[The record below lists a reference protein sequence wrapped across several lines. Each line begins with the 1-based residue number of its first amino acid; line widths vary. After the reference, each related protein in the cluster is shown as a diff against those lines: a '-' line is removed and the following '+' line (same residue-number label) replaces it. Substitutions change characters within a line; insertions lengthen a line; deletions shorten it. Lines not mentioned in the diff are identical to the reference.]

1 MSWHALAAG
10 IKTIIAADTGAGGL
24 VPTSSPLI
32 TGYGNVEAVQNITA
46 PYLVYFP
53 VTQVETNQYTSGDN
67 VEIDFD
73 FSIFVA
79 KTAGPAAAQTIAN
92 RLRTLFH
99 RVAPTALAGSG
110 WTARKMHR
118 IGANGPFFDEHN
130 IQLNES
136 YRAFM
141 VS

>member
-32 TGYGNVEAVQNITA
+32 TGYGNVEAVQGIVA
-46 PYLVYFP
+46 PYLVYSP
-53 VTQVETNQYTSGDN
+53 VTQTESNQYASGDN

-73 FSIFVA
+73 FSIFVE
-79 KTAGPAAAQTIAN
+79 KTAAPAAAQVIAN

-110 WTARKMHR
+110 WTARAMHR
-118 IGANGPFFDEHN
+118 TGAQGPFFDDHN
-130 IQLNES
+130 IQLIES
-136 YRAFM
+136 YRALI